1 MADNI
6 FSKIIAKQIPAKIVF
21 EDDRALAF
29 CDINPQAPVHILV
42 LPKQD
47 IANVAATGDET
58 LLGHL
63 LTVAAAIARQEG
75 IDSTGYRLVINK
87 GRDAGESVPHLH
99 VHLLGGRALQWP
111 RVDSLRR
118 RRLARRP

>member
-6 FSKIIAKQIPAKIVF
+6 FAKIVAKEIPADIVY

-29 CDINPQAPVHILV
+29 RDIGPKAPVHILV
-42 LPKQD
+42 VPRKA
-47 IANVAATGDET
+47 IARISEAKAEDEPV
-58 LLGHL
+58 LGHL
-63 LTVAAAIARQEG
+63 LTVAAEIARKEG

-99 VHLLGGRALQWP
+99 VHLLGGRALGWP
-111 RVDSLRR
+111 
-118 RRLARRP
+118 PG

>member
-21 EDDRALAF
+21 EDDRSLAF
-29 CDINPQAPVHILV
+29 RDVNPQAPVHILV
-42 LPKQD
+42 VPKQD
-47 IANVAATGDET
+47 VANVTATSDET

-63 LTVAAAIARQEG
+63 LTVAVAIARQEG

-111 RVDSLRR
+111 
-118 RRLARRP
+118 PG

>member
-6 FSKIIAKQIPAKIVF
+6 FSKIITKQIPAKIVF

-29 CDINPQAPVHILV
+29 RDINPQAPVHILV

-47 IANVAATGDET
+47 IANVSATDDEA

-111 RVDSLRR
+111 
-118 RRLARRP
+118 PG

>member
-6 FSKIIAKQIPAKIVF
+6 FAKIVRKEIPATIVY

-29 CDINPQAPVHILV
+29 RDVGPKAPVHILV
-42 LPKQD
+42 IPKKD
-47 IANVAATGDET
+47 LARVSEAKAEDEP

-63 LTVAAAIARQEG
+63 LTVAAAVARQEG
-75 IDSTGYRLVINK
+75 IDDTGYRLVINK

-99 VHLLGGRALQWP
+99 VHLLGGRVLGWP
-111 RVDSLRR
+111 
-118 RRLARRP
+118 PG

>member
-6 FSKIIAKQIPAKIVF
+6 FSKIVAKQIPAKIIF

-29 CDINPQAPVHILV
+29 RDIHPQAPVHILV

-47 IANVAATGDET
+47 IANVGATSDEA

-63 LTVAAAIARQEG
+63 LTVAAALARQEG
-75 IDSTGYRLVINK
+75 IDATGYRLVINK

-99 VHLLGGRALQWP
+99 VHLLGGRALHWP
-111 RVDSLRR
+111 
-118 RRLARRP
+118 PG

>member
-21 EDDRALAF
+21 EDDRVLAF
-29 CDINPQAPVHILV
+29 RDVNPQAPVHILI

-47 IANVAATGDET
+47 IANVSETDDEK

-63 LTVAAAIARQEG
+63 LTIATAIAKQEG
-75 IDSTGYRLVINK
+75 IDATGYRLVINK

-111 RVDSLRR
+111 
-118 RRLARRP
+118 PG

>member
-21 EDDRALAF
+21 EDDRSLAF
-29 CDINPQAPVHILV
+29 RDVNPQAPVHILV
-42 LPKQD
+42 VPKQD
-47 IANVAATGDET
+47 IANVAATDDEA

-87 GRDAGESVPHLH
+87 GRAAGESVPHLH
-99 VHLLGGRALQWP
+99 VHVLGGRALQWP
-111 RVDSLRR
+111 
-118 RRLARRP
+118 PG